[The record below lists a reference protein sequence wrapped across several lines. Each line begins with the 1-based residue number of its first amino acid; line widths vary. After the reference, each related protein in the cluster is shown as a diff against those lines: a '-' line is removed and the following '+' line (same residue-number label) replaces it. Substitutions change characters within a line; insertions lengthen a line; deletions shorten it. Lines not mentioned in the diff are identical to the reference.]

1 MHYTTAFHKSNCK
14 KCPIMLECA
23 KVIRMNKQLRGSI
36 YLLLATIIWGSTFV
50 AQSVGM
56 DYIGPFTFQAVR
68 CALAVIGLMPII
80 FIVDKK
86 SGRSFRKEWANKQLW
101 LGGLLCAI
109 PLFLAANL
117 QQLGIV
123 STGAGKS
130 AFLTAMYIVIVPILG
145 MFMGRKPSPMVPIS
159 VVVAVVGLYL
169 LSCVG
174 VTQIQV
180 GDILLLLCA
189 LMFAVQILF
198 VDRFA
203 ARVDALRLNCLQAG
217 FCAVASGIIALF
229 TEQIE
234 FTALLDCWL
243 PLSYAGFLSMGAAY
257 SLQII
262 GQKHIEPSAASL
274 IMSLESVFA
283 VVFGWL
289 LLKETMTTW
298 EAIGCVLV
306 FAAVILSQ
314 INIPKK
320 KKSLD

>member
-1 MHYTTAFHKSNCK
+1 M
-14 KCPIMLECA
+14 
-23 KVIRMNKQLRGSI
+23 
-36 YLLLATIIWGSTFV
+36 ATLIWGSTFV

-68 CALAVIGLMPII
+68 CALAVIGLLPVIYI
-80 FIVDKK
+80 ADKR
-86 SGRSFRKEWANKQLW
+86 SGRSFFTEWANKQLW
-101 LGGLLCAI
+101 IGGLLCAV

-117 QQLGIV
+117 QQLGLV
-123 STGAGKS
+123 STSAGKS
-130 AFLTAMYIVIVPILG
+130 AFLTAMYIVMVPILG
-145 MFMGRKPSPMVPIS
+145 LFVGRKPSPMVPIS
-159 VVVAVVGLYL
+159 VALAVIGLYL

-174 VTQIQV
+174 VTQIQL

-203 ARVDALRLNCLQAG
+203 ASVDALRLNCLQAG

-229 TEQIE
+229 AEE
-234 FTALLDCWL
+234 VDFSNLLDCWF
-243 PLSYAGFLSMGAAY
+243 PLCYAGFLSMGAAY

-262 GQKHIEPSAASL
+262 GQKHLEPTAASL

-283 VVFGWL
+283 VLFGWL
-289 LLKETMTTW
+289 MLKETMTLW
-298 EAIGCVLV
+298 EGIGCVLV

-314 INIPKK
+314 INIPTK
-320 KKSLD
+320 KKSLS

>member
-1 MHYTTAFHKSNCK
+1 MKQKYKS
-14 KCPIMLECA
+14 IL
-23 KVIRMNKQLRGSI
+23 S
-36 YLLLATIIWGSTFV
+36 LLLATLIWGSTFV

-68 CALAVIGLMPII
+68 CGLAVIGLLPAIYI
-80 FIVDKK
+80 ADKR
-86 SGRSFRKEWANKQLW
+86 SGRSFRKEWASRQLW
-101 LGGLLCAI
+101 VGGLLCAV

-117 QQLGIV
+117 QQLGLV
-123 STGAGKS
+123 STSAGKS
-130 AFLTAMYIVIVPILG
+130 AFLTAMYMVIVPVLG
-145 MFMGRKPSPMVPIS
+145 LFAGRKPSPMIPVS
-159 VVVAVVGLYL
+159 VVLAVCGLYL

-174 VTQIQV
+174 VTQIQK

-203 ARVDALRLNCLQAG
+203 SSVDALRLNCLQAL
-217 FCAVASGIIALF
+217 FCAAASGIIAVFAETVSLSN
-229 TEQIE
+229 
-234 FTALLDCWL
+234 LLDCWL

-262 GQKHIEPSAASL
+262 GQKHLEPSAASL

-283 VVFGWL
+283 VLFGWL

-298 EAIGCVLV
+298 EAIGCALV

-314 INIPKK
+314 ITIPNK
-320 KKSLD
+320 KKSLC

>member
-1 MHYTTAFHKSNCK
+1 MQLQRVRQCGKLTGGDKF
-14 KCPIMLECA
+14 M
-23 KVIRMNKQLRGSI
+23 KQRYKGILS
-36 YLLLATIIWGSTFV
+36 LLLATLIWGSTFV

-68 CALAVIGLMPII
+68 CALAVIGLLPVIYI
-80 FIVDKK
+80 ADKR

-101 LGGLLCAI
+101 LGGLLCAV

-123 STGAGKS
+123 STSAGKS

-145 MFMGRKPSPMVPIS
+145 LFLGRKPSPIVPVS
-159 VVVAVVGLYL
+159 VVLAVIGLYL

-174 VTQIQV
+174 VTSIQT

-189 LMFAVQILF
+189 FMFAVQILF

-203 ARVDALRLNCLQAG
+203 PSVDALRLNCLQAG
-217 FCAVASGIIALF
+217 FCAALSGIIAIF
-229 TEQIE
+229 IE
-234 FTALLDCWL
+234 EIHFPSLLDCWL
-243 PLSYAGFLSMGAAY
+243 PLCYAGFLSMGAAY
-257 SLQII
+257 SLQIV
-262 GQKHIEPSAASL
+262 GQKHLEPAAASL

-283 VVFGWL
+283 VLFGWL
-289 LLKETMTTW
+289 LLHETMTVW
-298 EAIGCVLV
+298 ETVGCVLV

-314 INIPKK
+314 INIPAK
-320 KKSLD
+320 KKSLK

>member
-1 MHYTTAFHKSNCK
+1 MKDKYK
-14 KCPIMLECA
+14 
-23 KVIRMNKQLRGSI
+23 GSLSI
-36 YLLLATIIWGSTFV
+36 LLATLIWGSTFV

-68 CALAVIGLMPII
+68 CGLALIGLLPVIYI
-80 FIVDKK
+80 ADRR
-86 SGRSFRKEWANKQLW
+86 SGRSFCKEWANKQLW
-101 LGGLLCAI
+101 IGGLLCAV

-123 STGAGKS
+123 STSAGKS

-145 MFMGRKPSPMVPIS
+145 LFVGRKPSPMVPIS
-159 VVVAVVGLYL
+159 VVLAVIGLYL

-174 VTQIQV
+174 VTRIQE

-203 ARVDALRLNCLQAG
+203 PSVDALRLNCLQAG
-217 FCAVASGIIALF
+217 FCAVASGMIAVFAEDIRLSD
-229 TEQIE
+229 
-234 FTALLDCWL
+234 LLDCWL

-262 GQKHIEPSAASL
+262 GQKHLEPSTASL

-283 VVFGWL
+283 VLFGWL
-289 LLKETMTTW
+289 LLHETMTVW
-298 EAIGCVLV
+298 EGIGCILV

-314 INIPKK
+314 VNTKSK
-320 KKSLD
+320 KKSLS

>member
-1 MHYTTAFHKSNCK
+1 M
-14 KCPIMLECA
+14 
-23 KVIRMNKQLRGSI
+23 KQKYQGILS
-36 YLLLATIIWGSTFV
+36 LLLATLIWGSTFV

-68 CALAVIGLMPII
+68 CALAVIGLIPVI
-80 FIVDKK
+80 FLTDKHA
-86 SGRSFRKEWANKQLW
+86 GRSFRKEWANKQLW
-101 LGGLLCAI
+101 VGGLLCAV

-123 STGAGKS
+123 STSAGKS

-145 MFMGRKPSPMVPIS
+145 LFVGRKPSPMVPVS
-159 VVVAVVGLYL
+159 VVVAVIGLYL

-174 VTQIQV
+174 VTTIQI
-180 GDILLLLCA
+180 GDIYLLLCA

-203 ARVDALRLNCLQAG
+203 SKVDALRLNCLQAG
-217 FCAVASGIIALF
+217 FCAAASGIVALF
-229 TEQIE
+229 AEEIHIPN
-234 FTALLDCWL
+234 LLDCWF
-243 PLSYAGFLSMGAAY
+243 PLCYAGFLSMGAAY

-262 GQKHIEPSAASL
+262 GQKRMEPAAASL

-283 VVFGWL
+283 VLFGWL
-289 LLKETMTTW
+289 LLHETMTSW

-306 FAAVILSQ
+306 FIAVILSQ
-314 INIPKK
+314 VNIPNK
-320 KKSLD
+320 KKSLG

>member
-1 MHYTTAFHKSNCK
+1 MKDKYK
-14 KCPIMLECA
+14 
-23 KVIRMNKQLRGSI
+23 GSLSI
-36 YLLLATIIWGSTFV
+36 LLATLIWGSTFV

-68 CALAVIGLMPII
+68 CGLAVIGLLPVIYI
-80 FIVDKK
+80 ADRR
-86 SGRSFRKEWANKQLW
+86 SGRSFPKEWANKQLW
-101 LGGLLCAI
+101 IGGLLCAV

-123 STGAGKS
+123 STSAGKS

-145 MFMGRKPSPMVPIS
+145 LFVGRKPSPMVPIS
-159 VVVAVVGLYL
+159 VVLAVIGLYL

-174 VTQIQV
+174 VTRIQE

-203 ARVDALRLNCLQAG
+203 PSVDALRLNCLQAG
-217 FCAVASGIIALF
+217 FCAVASGMIAVFAEDIRLSD
-229 TEQIE
+229 
-234 FTALLDCWL
+234 LLDCWL

-262 GQKHIEPSAASL
+262 GQKHLEPSTASL

-283 VVFGWL
+283 VLFGWL
-289 LLKETMTTW
+289 LLHETMTVW
-298 EAIGCVLV
+298 EGIGCILV

-314 INIPKK
+314 VNTKSK
-320 KKSLD
+320 KKSLS